1 MTIDNNNIKGVIL
14 LIDEQLNVK
23 VSAIIDSYQ
32 SSMIIENQLKFINK
46 LLEENNK
53 NKVEPWTL
61 CSIFNNYS
69 MSMHWI

>member
-1 MTIDNNNIKGVIL
+1 MTIDNNNIKGLIL

-23 VSAIIDSYQ
+23 VSAIIDSFQ
-32 SSMIIENQLKFINK
+32 SSMIIENQLKSVNK

-61 CSIFNNYS
+61 CSRFNNYS